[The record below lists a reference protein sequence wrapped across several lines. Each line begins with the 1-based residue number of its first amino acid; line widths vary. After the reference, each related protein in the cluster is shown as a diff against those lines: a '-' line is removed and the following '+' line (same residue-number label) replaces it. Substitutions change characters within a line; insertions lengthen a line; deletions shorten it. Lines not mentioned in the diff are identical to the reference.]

1 VNAGRVTA
9 LAALTATSLLL
20 VACNAGPNP
29 EVPDLGNAVAE
40 VSPPSTAPAGEVLD
54 LPAAWAEVS
63 DMEAAGDVLGLR
75 SGTTLA
81 LGTLE
86 QLRAGDATEVEVPAH
101 CGDLNASAD
110 TFVLACRD
118 EVLLVDAATGD
129 VEKRS
134 LAGTAA
140 APADSAVLTS
150 TGELIVGSAEE
161 SKVLVFEQGND
172 EPVETITVAGHTS
185 QLVAVP
191 VEGAGDSVV
200 RSNFTS
206 TTIQDVHWRDGRQGG
221 TLRVGLGIGQMS
233 VGDNGVILASD
244 NRGGQLAVYTATDV
258 VRLHQTHPV
267 AGSPWGVAWDGER
280 DLAWIS
286 TTADNTLHGFD
297 LSTGV
302 PEEKVTLDTVADV
315 HNVIALA
322 DGTLVLASA
331 TGDGLQIITDVSS

>member
-1 VNAGRVTA
+1 MNAGRVTA

-20 VACNAGPNP
+20 VACGAGPNP

-40 VSPPSTAPAGEVLD
+40 VSPPSTSPAGEVLD

-75 SGTTLA
+75 SDTTLA

-86 QLRAGDATEVEVPAH
+86 QLRAGDATEVEIPAH

-110 TFVLACRD
+110 SFILACRD
-118 EVLLVDAATGD
+118 EVLVVDAATGD

-134 LAGTAA
+134 LAGTDAE
-140 APADSAVLTS
+140 PAVSAVLTS
-150 TGELIVGSAEE
+150 TGELIVGSAEGN
-161 SKVLVFEQGND
+161 KVLVFEPGAD
-172 EPVETITVAGHTS
+172 KPVESITVAGPTS
-185 QLVAVP
+185 QLLTVP
-191 VEGAGDSVV
+191 VEGADDSVV
-200 RSNFTS
+200 RANFTS

-221 TLRVGLGIGQMS
+221 TLRVGLGIGQMAAGTDGL
-233 VGDNGVILASD
+233 VLASD
-244 NRGGQLAVYTATDV
+244 NRGGQISVYTSTDV
-258 VRLHQTHPV
+258 VRLHQTRPV

-280 DLAWIS
+280 DLAWIT
-286 TTADNTLHGFD
+286 TTADNTLHGLD

-302 PEEKVTLDTVADV
+302 PEEKVTLDTVADA
-315 HNVIALA
+315 HNVLALA

-331 TGDGLQIITDVSS
+331 TGDGLQIITDFSS